1 MSAVQALFLRRATVV
16 SIAIC
21 GLFGGCLR
29 ASRNNPHERWNDPGE
44 HAATSTGGGDVGAV
58 HRGGG
63 RMAFDSELKWWQK
76 EAPPDDCALDGA
88 STPTLT
94 RRASRKDDGEE
105 VVTIG

>member
-1 MSAVQALFLRRATVV
+1 
-16 SIAIC
+16 
-21 GLFGGCLR
+21 
-29 ASRNNPHERWNDPGE
+29 
-44 HAATSTGGGDVGAV
+44 
-58 HRGGG
+58 
-63 RMAFDSELKWWQK
+63 MAFDSELKWWQK